1 MESQEMHIV
10 LLNQVAA
17 EVWVEP
23 LEMNPSE
30 MKKYPE
36 TVTVLVMAG
45 QMPGAGALGTL
56 ATSKS

>member
-17 EVWVEP
+17 EVWVES

-30 MKKYPE
+30 IKKYTE
-36 TVTVLVMAG
+36 TVTVLVTAG
-45 QMPGAGALGTL
+45 QMPVAGARGTL

>member
-1 MESQEMHIV
+1 MHIV

-17 EVWVEP
+17 EVWVES

-30 MKKYPE
+30 IKKYTE
-36 TVTVLVMAG
+36 TVTVLVTAG
-45 QMPGAGALGTL
+45 QMPVAGARGTV

>member
-1 MESQEMHIV
+1 MHIV

-17 EVWVEP
+17 EVWVES

-30 MKKYPE
+30 IKKYTE

-45 QMPGAGALGTL
+45 QMPGAGTLGTL